1 MAFDFL
7 FWQGADLSIDVLAV
21 FKEKQGGDALDR
33 IFGGCSWI
41 FIHIEFGHLEFV
53 TIVLS

>member
-7 FWQGADLSIDVLAV
+7 FWQGADLPIDVLAV

-33 IFGGCSWI
+33 IFGGRSRI
-41 FIHIEFGHLEFV
+41 FIYIEFGHLESV
-53 TIVLS
+53 AIVLS